1 MISTSS
7 SGTGV
12 RVEVTGKSL
21 DRAERLLA
29 GLPGGIDK
37 AVRSAM
43 SRATSSLRTGAVKE
57 IRKVYALSA
66 SSIRSEQN
74 IKTRY
79 TYSNGA
85 ISSQVTFSGVKIPL
99 YRYDGTSPKMPTVN
113 KNKRV
118 FAIINGHSVPVHP
131 GVAARG
137 HQRTDTSPENFE
149 NAFIAKMRSGHIGI
163 FERTGDKMA
172 SGGDAIHE
180 LMGQSV
186 PQMVGNDQIREE
198 LTRSAWEKFEE
209 RLDHEVDA
217 LLNGWR

>member
-1 MISTSS
+1 MVKLKQY
-7 SGTGV
+7 SG
-12 RVEVTGKSL
+12 RFCES
-21 DRAERLLA
+21 D
-29 GLPGGIDK
+29 
-37 AVRSAM
+37 
-43 SRATSSLRTGAVKE
+43 
-57 IRKVYALSA
+57 
-66 SSIRSEQN
+66 
-74 IKTRY
+74 
-79 TYSNGA
+79 
-85 ISSQVTFSGVKIPL
+85 
-99 YRYDGTSPKMPTVN
+99 
-113 KNKRV
+113 
-118 FAIINGHSVPVHP
+118 
-131 GVAARG
+131 
-137 HQRTDTSPENFE
+137 FE